1 MVLLRKIRM
10 EMEFL
15 MDGISGVIEVMF
27 LFQKKKYMKEQDWKV
42 I

>member
-27 LFQKKKYMKEQDWKV
+27 LSQKKKYMKEQDWKV